1 MPRLKN
7 LQGLYFY
14 FLYFPKPLQYI
25 LRAALIFGIRNKFGL
40 FLLVSSIVWSFFS
53 IILGDAE
60 IRYVLSDF
68 YIDIG
73 LLFWIYNIGRH
84 KIKSTS
90 FVSLNL
96 ILLFIIFIFYMQIN
110 NIDYVISD
118 EYYSWRGTRLL
129 SFFNGAAG
137 AVIMSFALNFM
148 LWKKNLF
155 WIVIL
160 TTLLI
165 LSKSRMALVAPF
177 IAYIMG
183 QIILKF
189 PIIMRILTIFFMI
202 LMISSFIWLPLTG
215 IQGTGRFLVWLN
227 MLEQSDTIWWY
238 GDIFDALGRVSN
250 SEDQLHNLYLHLF
263 LSRGA
268 FIYALISIIILNKLF
283 ILIKEGKSSSYSTLI
298 LFLMHS
304 ATDNVVL
311 YAFLIPLII

>member
-1 MPRLKN
+1 MLRIKKSDLR
-7 LQGLYFY
+7 GLYFY

-25 LRAALIFGIRNKFGL
+25 LRGALIFGIRNKFGL

-53 IILGDAE
+53 VILGDAE

-73 LLFWIYNIGRH
+73 LLFWVYNIGRH

-96 ILLFIIFIFYMQIN
+96 VFLFILFIFYMQIN
-110 NIDYVISD
+110 DIDYVIND
-118 EYYSWRGTRLL
+118 WRGARLL

-137 AVIMSFALNFM
+137 IVLMSFALNFM

-160 TTLLI
+160 TSLLI
-165 LSKSRMALVAPF
+165 LSKARMGLAAPF

-183 QIILKF
+183 QIIVKY
-189 PIIMRILTIFFMI
+189 PTIMRILTILFMI
-202 LMISSFIWLPLTG
+202 LMISSFIWIPLSG
-215 IQGTGRFLVWLN
+215 LAGTGRFLVWFN
-227 MLEQSDTIWWY
+227 MLEQIDSIWWY
-238 GDIFDALGRVSN
+238 GDVFDALGRVSN

-268 FIYALISIIILNKLF
+268 YIYGLICIIILNKLF
-283 ILIKEGKSSSYSTLI
+283 ILIKQGKRSSYSTLI

-311 YAFLIPLII
+311 YPFLIPLII